1 MKRLLLLSLLLITV
15 GIQAQNVP
23 PLAINFQGVA
33 IDKNGVPVPGMD
45 EVGNPIQNAA
55 IRIRFTVLMGSATG
69 TPSYQEE
76 HLTNTDEF
84 GRFNLEIGRG
94 TTLLGQFIDINWG
107 EDRHFL
113 KVETDLTGLGSA
125 YTLSSVQEFLSVPY
139 ALYAKTAG
147 NSNDD
152 LDKDPQN
159 EIQTLSLSGNL
170 LSIDQGNTVTL
181 PADSDQQQ
189 LSISGAV
196 ITISNGNSISLP
208 PDADNQVLAVSGNN
222 LSIANGNTVA
232 LPVSPDNQSLIIS
245 GNTLSISNGNSVGLP
260 PNTDNQTLAI
270 SGNAISISNGNS
282 ITLPTAPD
290 NQTLALSG
298 STLTISNGNS
308 VALPTDSDNQTL
320 VISSFGSSRTMGIS
334 GGNNVSFRV
343 NDADSSSMNELQA
356 LSKAGNTISLSK
368 NGGSVTDSDNQ
379 SLTISGNTLSIS
391 NGNSVALPP
400 NTDNQTLAIS
410 GNAISISNGNSITLP
425 TAPDNQT
432 LGLSGSTLTISNGN
446 SVALPADSDNQT
458 LSVVSSGNNRTVNI
472 TGGNSVNFRV
482 NDADS
487 SATNELQTISLS
499 GNTLSIANGNSV
511 ELPSAPNQVDLN
523 QCFSN
528 GSLYLIP
535 STLPAYIEISAIA
548 FHDSIVLFQLM
559 SNSDTLYYRYNYKN
573 NSINIVNVSGRIL
586 KITPI
591 DSLVFLQSKSKLFT
605 YNLEN
610 NVLDNISIQC
620 LDIYE
625 TKIDS
630 KTKEYYVMLMN
641 DYSGNYKIYRLNPS
655 NNSGAIRSI
664 NLGPYPPRFDL
675 FNTDTLVM
683 RKEINFLPVLSYFEF
698 SNNTWI
704 NTINPPNVYY
714 FYVDPVERN
723 FLTYQSGETYNW
735 THELIIHSKN
745 NQFQLSLGRVLG
757 NIFSGDESPFH
768 STFRFNR
775 NGLFFFNYSSGEVVV
790 NNLYVDQKKQ
800 LIEIN
805 KSTGEAKMITSFLFN
820 PDKLQINFDNILITP
835 SRRICFNN
843 TYVSQACFMVI
854 E

>member
-1 MKRLLLLSLLLITV
+1 MKRLLLLSLLFITL
-15 GIQAQNVP
+15 GLQAQNLP
-23 PLAINFQGVA
+23 PQTINFQGVA

-45 EVGNPIQNAA
+45 EVGNPIQNAS

-76 HLTNTDEF
+76 HLANTDEF

-94 TTLLGQFIDINWG
+94 TALIGPFTNIRWG

-113 KVETDLTGLGSA
+113 KVETDLTGVGSA

-159 EIQTLSLSGNL
+159 EIQTLTLSGNL
-170 LSIDQGNTVTL
+170 LSINQGNTVTL

-222 LSIANGNTVA
+222 LTIANGNTVA
-232 LPVSPDNQSLIIS
+232 LPVSPDNQ
-245 GNTLSISNGNSVGLP
+245 
-260 PNTDNQTLAI
+260 
-270 SGNAISISNGNS
+270 
-282 ITLPTAPD
+282 
-290 NQTLALSG
+290 ALS
-298 STLTISNGNS
+298 
-308 VALPTDSDNQTL
+308 
-320 VISSFGSSRTMGIS
+320 
-334 GGNNVSFRV
+334 
-343 NDADSSSMNELQA
+343 
-356 LSKAGNTISLSK
+356 
-368 NGGSVTDSDNQ
+368 
-379 SLTISGNTLSIS
+379 ISGNTLSIS

-410 GNAISISNGNSITLP
+410 GNAISISNGNSIILP

-432 LGLSGSTLTISNGN
+432 LALSGSTLTISNGN

-458 LSVVSSGNNRTVNI
+458 LSVVSSGNNRTVSI
-472 TGGNSVNFRV
+472 AGGNSVNFRV

-487 SATNELQTISLS
+487 SSTNELQTISLS
-499 GNTLSIANGNSV
+499 GNTLSITNGNSV
-511 ELPSAPNQVDLN
+511 VLPSTPKQVDLN

-535 STLPAYIEISAIA
+535 SNLPTFNEISAIA

-559 SNSDTLYYRYNYKN
+559 NTSDTLYYRYNYKN
-573 NSINIVNVSGRIL
+573 NSLNVVNITGNIL
-586 KITPI
+586 NITPI

-610 NVLDNISIQC
+610 NVVNNISIQC
-620 LDIYE
+620 LNIYKSTIDI
-625 TKIDS
+625 
-630 KTKEYYVMLMN
+630 KTKEYYVVVNVDGYGDAEM
-641 DYSGNYKIYRLNPS
+641 YRYNPS
-655 NNSGAIRSI
+655 NNNVALRSI
-664 NLGPYPPRFDL
+664 NPYDLPRFEL

-683 RKEINFLPVLSYFEF
+683 HYETNFVPVLRYFKF
-698 SNNTWI
+698 STNVWLS
-704 NTINPPNVYY
+704 TIYPPNIWN
-714 FYVDPVERN
+714 FIVDPIERN
-723 FLTYQSGETYNW
+723 FLNSQFKEPWDGTCD
-735 THELIIHSKN
+735 LIIHSKN
-745 NQFQLSLGRVLG
+745 NQLQLSLGRGFILRPA
-757 NIFSGDESPFH
+757 NTDIITNSLH
-768 STFRFNR
+768 FNR
-775 NGLFFFNYSSGEVVV
+775 NGLFFFNFNSGSATVHSGEVVI
-790 NNLYVDQKKQ
+790 NNLYTDQKKQ

-805 KSTGEAKMITSFLFN
+805 KSTGEAEVITGFLFN
-820 PDKLQINFDNILITP
+820 PDKLKVNLDNILITP
-835 SRRICFNN
+835 ARRICFKD